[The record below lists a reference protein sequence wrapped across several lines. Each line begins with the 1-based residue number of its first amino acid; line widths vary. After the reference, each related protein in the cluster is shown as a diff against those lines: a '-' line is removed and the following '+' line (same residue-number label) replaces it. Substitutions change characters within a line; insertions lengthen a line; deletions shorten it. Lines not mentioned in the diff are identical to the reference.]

1 MKIHG
6 KPLIGPGGATIPLS
20 PALETGGLVFVS
32 GQLALVGGRVEGDI
46 TTQTEVAFDAIQ
58 SILEEAGLG
67 LDHVIK
73 TTIWLTDP
81 ADFAAFNAVYAQRL
95 PAPFPARS
103 CVISQLVLPD
113 ARVEIEVVASREPR
127 RA

>member
-1 MKIHG
+1 M
-6 KPLIGPGGATIPLS
+6 
-20 PALETGGLVFVS
+20 S

-46 TTQTEVAFDAIQ
+46 TTQTEVTFDAIQ

-73 TTIWLTDP
+73 TTVWLTDP

>member
-6 KPLIGPGGATIPLS
+6 KPLIGPSGATIPLS
-20 PALETGGLVFVS
+20 PALEIGELVFVS

-46 TTQTEVAFDAIQ
+46 TIQTEVTFDAIQ

-73 TTIWLTDP
+73 TTVWLTDP

>member
-1 MKIHG
+1 VKIHG

-46 TTQTEVAFDAIQ
+46 TTQTEVTFDAIQ

>member
-20 PALETGGLVFVS
+20 AAVETDGLVFLS
-32 GQLALVGGRVEGDI
+32 GQLALVDGRVEGDI
-46 TTQTEVAFDAIQ
+46 TAQTETTFD
-58 SILEEAGLG
+58 SILSILSAAGMS
-67 LDHVIK
+67 LDNVVK
-73 TTIWLTDP
+73 ATIWLTDP
-81 ADFAAFNAVYAQRL
+81 ADFAAFNAVYAKRL

-103 CVISQLVLPD
+103 CVISQLVLPN

-127 RA
+127 RT